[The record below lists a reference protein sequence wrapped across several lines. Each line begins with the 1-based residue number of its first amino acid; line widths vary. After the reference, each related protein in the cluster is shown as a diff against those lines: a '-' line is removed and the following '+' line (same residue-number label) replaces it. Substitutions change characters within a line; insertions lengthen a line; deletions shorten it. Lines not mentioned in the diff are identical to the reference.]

1 MSNKHTKLKKKPT
14 IEQFMRAQITR
25 IKAAVPGMKVTIL
38 ARFPMDP
45 DAEIVFTDDNMDGV
59 IHTLQRR
66 RDQVVASQQGK
77 SND

>member
-1 MSNKHTKLKKKPT
+1 MKRTKPKKKPT

-25 IKAAVPGMKVTIL
+25 IKAAVPGMKVTIV

-45 DAEIVFTDDNMDGV
+45 DAEIVFSDDNVDGV

-66 RDQVVASQQGK
+66 RDEVVASQQGK